1 MTGAS
6 RGIGKGVAIA
16 LCKRGATVYITGR
29 TMTSASEGVQA
40 LGSLTQTAAEAARGG
55 GRCIP
60 VSCDHASDIST
71 EAMFAQVRRDEGR
84 LDCLVN
90 NAFGGADV
98 VQLAGKKFFEKPI
111 AVWDAAHT
119 VGLRS
124 HYICSVYAAKLM
136 LETPSQPTRLIVNIS
151 SAAGLGYF
159 YDVAY
164 GVGKAGV
171 DRLAADMANELRDYN
186 IACLSLWPGA
196 VRTEYLLQ
204 QGSAI
209 GGMKFKDEDMESPE
223 FTGIAIAALLTD
235 PQLLSKSGRVL
246 QSAEAAAEYGFID
259 TDGSP
264 KMPLVPTTLVDMSL
278 PNMRAAAERKRKQ
291 NRPKL

>member
-1 MTGAS
+1 
-6 RGIGKGVAIA
+6 
-16 LCKRGATVYITGR
+16 
-29 TMTSASEGVQA
+29 MTSGTGLQA
-40 LGSLTQTAAEAARGG
+40 LGSLTQTATEAAAGG

-60 VSCDHASDIST
+60 IFCDHASDIST
-71 EAMFAQVRRDEGR
+71 EALFAQVRRDEGR

-111 AVWDAAHT
+111 AVWDSAHS

-124 HYICSVYAAKLM
+124 HYICSVHAAKLM
-136 LETPSQPTRLIVNIS
+136 LETPSDNTRLIVNVS

-159 YDVAY
+159 FDVAY

-209 GGMKFKDEDMESPE
+209 GGMQFREEDMESPE
-223 FTGIAIAALLTD
+223 FSGIAVAALLAD
-235 PQLLSKSGRVL
+235 PKLLSKSGRVL
-246 QSAEAAAEYGFID
+246 QTAEAGLEFGFVDID
-259 TDGSP
+259 GKAKT
-264 KMPLVPTTLVDMSL
+264 PLVPTALVDTSL
-278 PNMRAAAERKRKQ
+278 PNLRAASTERKPKQ
-291 NRPKL
+291 KPRL